1 MPEKLDPFAALGLP
15 ATASEAEIRK
25 AFRKLSL
32 ALHPDKARDVPAD
45 VAAARF
51 HAVKVAYDELMD
63 PAARAAAAEKS
74 RVERAQNERRQAF
87 EGKRKAMADE
97 LERDEREG
105 ARRRT
110 QGRREAQAREETLA
124 RLKEEGRR
132 LREEGQRAR
141 EEAAAEGL
149 AKQQA
154 PAAAQQAA
162 PAEEQGPELGPLDL
176 TVRLRFP
183 AEQYAALSGA
193 DAPSSSSPLATPLAR
208 ALSARFGALQHLAL
222 STPKAGKREATALAT
237 FATLDAAY
245 AAVCA
250 GAELRCAVD
259 AASALLEDVHVQWA
273 AAEKGKGRSKDSGEP
288 QRIAWL
294 RERGKLGAP
303 AKPAAPPAPEEDLP
317 PGWARPEPKEQAAA
331 PSFSFSMPAS
341 ASSTLTD
348 DYEAATLL
356 RMRETARR
364 RAEERI
370 RQEEAGA

>member
-25 AFRKLSL
+25 AFRRLSL

-74 RVERAQNERRQAF
+74 RAERAQNERRQAF

-110 QGRREAQAREETLA
+110 QGRRDAQAREERLA

-141 EEAAAEGL
+141 EGAAAEGL

-162 PAEEQGPELGPLDL
+162 PAEQQGPELG
-176 TVRLRFP
+176 
-183 AEQYAALSGA
+183 E
-193 DAPSSSSPLATPLAR
+193 
-208 ALSARFGALQHLAL
+208 
-222 STPKAGKREATALAT
+222 
-237 FATLDAAY
+237 
-245 AAVCA
+245 C
-250 GAELRCAVD
+250 
-259 AASALLEDVHVQWA
+259 
-273 AAEKGKGRSKDSGEP
+273 
-288 QRIAWL
+288 
-294 RERGKLGAP
+294 ER
-303 AKPAAPPAPEEDLP
+303 
-317 PGWARPEPKEQAAA
+317 
-331 PSFSFSMPAS
+331 
-341 ASSTLTD
+341 
-348 DYEAATLL
+348 
-356 RMRETARR
+356 RMRETLLL
-364 RAEERI
+364 I
-370 RQEEAGA
+370 RLLSQGRWT